1 MPVRRSVN
9 LGHEA
14 HFYGNDLALPPFS
27 LPDPVRCVPQAK
39 GFGFDET
46 CLWALQTAEMK
57 NWLDRAKRTRIS
69 GYNRRTKWTVIG
81 GGEEAGA

>member
-1 MPVRRSVN
+1 M
-9 LGHEA
+9 LLLLLET
-14 HFYGNDLALPPFS
+14 
-27 LPDPVRCVPQAK
+27 VPAAWH
-39 GFGFDET
+39 G
-46 CLWALQTAEMK
+46 ALQTAEMK